1 MSTLQLQNEQPGTAR
16 APITPIRRRSRWGW
30 WLALAIAAA
39 AVAVVVLRPAAGPAA
54 PDYVTEPATAGD
66 LEEVV
71 EGTGLVGFADGE
83 LATLAPRVGGTVTE
97 VLLEEGD
104 VVEPMAPVVEL
115 DGSTLWAVT
124 GDAPIYRDLGLDA
137 EGADVETLEA
147 SLAAAGYDPGEVD
160 ETFDADTE
168 AALEEW
174 QEDNDLDVTGSFPAS
189 RFVWAPVDSTVLDLD
204 TTRGSQVQAGQPLV
218 TVGPADATAVRVAVD
233 QADVTTV
240 EIGDEARI
248 TVDGVDGVVTGSVA
262 AISSLPVDGTDFEVL
277 VAVDSGDELLAG
289 MEATVSIVT
298 DTLTD
303 VVLVPT
309 GALGGTASAP
319 TVDVLVDGVAET
331 RPVTTGLTTP
341 TQVQVNSGIAAGD
354 EIVIGEVTE

>member
-1 MSTLQLQNEQPGTAR
+1 
-16 APITPIRRRSRWGW
+16 
-30 WLALAIAAA
+30 
-39 AVAVVVLRPAAGPAA
+39 V
-54 PDYVTEPATAGD
+54 GD

-97 VLLEEGD
+97 VHLEEGD

-115 DGSTLWAVT
+115 DGSTIWAVT
-124 GDAPIYRDLGLDA
+124 GDAPIYRDLAVGA

-147 SLAAAGYDPGEVD
+147 SLAAAAHDPGEVD
-160 ETFDADTE
+160 EVFDADTQ

-174 QEDNDLDVTGSFPAS
+174 QESNDLDVTGSFQAA
-189 RFVWAPVDSTVLDLD
+189 RFVWAPVDATMLELDA
-204 TTRGSQVQAGQPLV
+204 TRGALVQAGQPLA
-218 TVGPADATAVRVAVD
+218 TAGPSEASAVRVAVD

-240 EIGDEARI
+240 AIGDEASI
-248 TVDGVDGVVTGSVA
+248 TVDGVDGALSGSVT
-262 AISSLPVDGTDFEVL
+262 AISSLPVDGTDYEVL
-277 VAVDSGDELLAG
+277 VSLDSGDQLLAG

-298 DTLTD
+298 DTITD

-319 TVDVLVDGVAET
+319 TIDVLVDGVAET

-341 TQVQVNSGIAAGD
+341 TQVEITSGVTAGD
-354 EIVIGEVTE
+354 EIVIGEVAE